1 MFSPSRRYGASRRET
16 WKRVCFILPMNSRR
30 AWASLSK
37 RSKTVLRA
45 PILLKRYKRTRQNL
59 TEIVGGGGEGP
70 VLVLRKLLLNW
81 LVGRGT
87 PQSTLLPK
95 YLCDKL
101 DLCFFHVLYFY
112 MRNFCILI
120 GLEQWYF
127 NLI

>member
-1 MFSPSRRYGASRRET
+1 MCY
-16 WKRVCFILPMNSRR
+16 ILLMNSRR
-30 AWASLSK
+30 VWASLSK

-59 TEIVGGGGEGP
+59 TEIVGGGVGGWGEGGP
-70 VLVLRKLLLNW
+70 VLALRKLLLNW
-81 LVGRGT
+81 LVGSAT
-87 PQSTLLPK
+87 PK

-112 MRNFCILI
+112 MRNFCNLI

-127 NLI
+127 SLI